1 MRTLDADEQARLEDV
16 LALDPPGEASI
27 FDVVGKMDALLT
39 FFEDSEEFGSLA
51 PFLRAYYRVTEE
63 VVRHRT
69 EDAGFFD
76 DPAALER
83 LDVRFARLYFEPLRA
98 YLFEGEKREPW
109 RTYLSYCERE
119 DSRPVLEMSL
129 GINAHINADLVQVLI
144 EEGYDER
151 EDYEQINTILS
162 SVFKELLEY
171 LAFSK
176 HDAIGLEA
184 LVLRKTVSR
193 LFARAIVRWRE
204 EAWDHAAER
213 ESFDSIREEI
223 HAETEHLA
231 ADLIDITE
239 DFSLLHIPH
248 TIHRIGD
255 TSVRLDGEV

>member
-1 MRTLDADEQARLEDV
+1 MLDRDEQERLKEV

-27 FDVVGKMDALLT
+27 YDVVGSMDTLLA
-39 FFEDSEEFGSLA
+39 FFEDTEGFGSLA

-63 VVRHRT
+63 VVRHRV
-69 EDAGFFD
+69 EDEGFFD
-76 DPAALER
+76 DPGALER

-109 RTYLSYCERE
+109 RTYLSYCERG
-119 DSRPVLEMSL
+119 DSRPALEMSL
-129 GINAHINADLVQVLI
+129 GINAHINADLVPVLI
-144 EEGYDER
+144 EEGYDEY

-171 LAFSK
+171 LAFRK

-184 LVLRKTVSR
+184 LIMRKTVSR
-193 LFARAIVRWRE
+193 LFSRAIVRWRE
-204 EAWDHAAER
+204 EAWSHAVGRDAFDPIRAEV
-213 ESFDSIREEI
+213 
-223 HAETEHLA
+223 HTETERLA

-239 DFSLLHIPH
+239 RFSLLHIPH

-255 TSVRLDGEV
+255 TSVRLDRSV